1 MTLISFYTSA
11 NILAIINVLVLCA
24 FLIFRKN
31 NSTPNYVLALIFII
45 PGLYFIDN
53 LLLVNGWLNKIPYF
67 FFTVQIIANLF
78 PVAVYYY
85 VHLLLTDKTIFH
97 KYLSVGSFLLLFFS
111 IALTVYFAL
120 QDESFKQSFITK
132 LLSDDYPLLMTL
144 YNIAFYVWQMAYLIV
159 INKEIKAY
167 KIKISNVLSHTEKI
181 KVRFVRQFM
190 QLLAILNL
198 GLVLFYILLP
208 MPIVDYGI
216 LPIIVT
222 VIYLFIIYYTI
233 KNNAVFNTQSY
244 QELVTENIPINV
256 IETEPKTIIK
266 ISDSSLYKNEKHE
279 QIAKKI
285 EAVLY
290 DYKSYRNPEFKLSN
304 LAEQIK
310 EQPYVT
316 SYTLNQHFNK
326 SFFDIVN
333 ELRVRDAE
341 ERLKTFDPKKDKI
354 EAIAYEVGFNSR
366 AAFYRSFKKITGK
379 NPTDFVSLS

>member
-1 MTLISFYTSA
+1 MILISFYTSA

-53 LLLVNGWLNKIPYF
+53 LLIVNGWLNKIPYF

-85 VHLLLTDKTIFH
+85 VHLLLTDKIIFH

-111 IALTVYFAL
+111 ITLTVYFAL

-144 YNIAFYVWQMAYLIV
+144 YNIAFYVWQMVYLIV
-159 INKEIKAY
+159 VNKEIKAY
-167 KIKISNVLSHTEKI
+167 RIQISNVLSHTEKL
-181 KVRFVRQFM
+181 KVRFVKQFM

-198 GLVLFYILLP
+198 GLVLFYMLLP

-216 LPIIVT
+216 LPVIVT

-256 IETEPKTIIK
+256 IETEPKTIVK
-266 ISDSSLYKNEKHE
+266 SSDSSLYKNEKHE
-279 QIAKKI
+279 LIAKKI

-304 LAEQIK
+304 LAEQIN

>member
-216 LPIIVT
+216 LPVIVT

-256 IETEPKTIIK
+256 IETEPKTIVK
-266 ISDSSLYKNEKHE
+266 SSDSSLYKNEKHE

-304 LAEQIK
+304 LAEQIN

>member
-53 LLLVNGWLNKIPYF
+53 LLILNSWLNKIPYF

-120 QDESFKQSFITK
+120 QDESFKQSFITR

-216 LPIIVT
+216 LPVIVT

-256 IETEPKTIIK
+256 IETEPKTIVK
-266 ISDSSLYKNEKHE
+266 SSDSSLYKNEKHE

-285 EAVLY
+285 KDE
-290 DYKSYRNPEFKLSN
+290 KEFN
-304 LAEQIK
+304 
-310 EQPYVT
+310 
-316 SYTLNQHFNK
+316 
-326 SFFDIVN
+326 
-333 ELRVRDAE
+333 R
-341 ERLKTFDPKKDKI
+341 
-354 EAIAYEVGFNSR
+354 
-366 AAFYRSFKKITGK
+366 
-379 NPTDFVSLS
+379 

>member
-1 MTLISFYTSA
+1 MILISFYTSA

-53 LLLVNGWLNKIPYF
+53 LLIVNGWLNKIPYF

-85 VHLLLTDKTIFH
+85 VHLLLTDKIIFH

-111 IALTVYFAL
+111 ITLTVYFAL

-144 YNIAFYVWQMAYLIV
+144 YNIAFYVWQMVYLIV
-159 INKEIKAY
+159 VNKEIKAY
-167 KIKISNVLSHTEKI
+167 KIKISNVLSHTEKL
-181 KVRFVRQFM
+181 KVRFVKQFM

-198 GLVLFYILLP
+198 GLVLFYMLLP

-216 LPIIVT
+216 LPVIVT

-256 IETEPKTIIK
+256 IETEPKTIVK
-266 ISDSSLYKNEKHE
+266 SSDSSLYKNEKHE
-279 QIAKKI
+279 LIAKKI

-304 LAEQIK
+304 LAEQIN

>member
-1 MTLISFYTSA
+1 MILISFYTSA

-53 LLLVNGWLNKIPYF
+53 LLIVNGWLNKIPY

-85 VHLLLTDKTIFH
+85 VHLLLTDKIIFH

-111 IALTVYFAL
+111 ITLTVYFAL

-144 YNIAFYVWQMAYLIV
+144 YNIAFYVWQMVYLIV

-167 KIKISNVLSHTEKI
+167 KIKISNVLSHTEKV
-181 KVRFVRQFM
+181 KVRFVKQFM

-198 GLVLFYILLP
+198 GLVLFYMLLP

-216 LPIIVT
+216 LPVIVT

-256 IETEPKTIIK
+256 IETEPKTIVK
-266 ISDSSLYKNEKHE
+266 SSDSSLYKNEKHE
-279 QIAKKI
+279 LIAKKI

-304 LAEQIK
+304 LAEQIN

>member
-1 MTLISFYTSA
+1 M
-11 NILAIINVLVLCA
+11 
-24 FLIFRKN
+24 
-31 NSTPNYVLALIFII
+31 
-45 PGLYFIDN
+45 PGLYGIDN
-53 LLLVNGWLNKIPYF
+53 LLIVNGWLNKIPYF

-132 LLSDDYPLLMTL
+132 LLSDDYPFLMTL
-144 YNIAFYVWQMAYLIV
+144 YNIAFYVWQMVYLIV

-167 KIKISNVLSHTEKI
+167 NIKVNNVLSHTEKV
-181 KVRFVRQFM
+181 KVRFVKQFM
-190 QLLAILNL
+190 QLLTILNL

-216 LPIIVT
+216 LPVIVT

-233 KNNAVFNTQSY
+233 KNNAVFNAQTY
-244 QELVTENIPINV
+244 QALVAENLPINV
-256 IETEPKTIIK
+256 IDTESIRTEKNE
-266 ISDSSLYKNEKHE
+266 DSFLHKNEKHE

-285 EAVLY
+285 ESVL
-290 DYKSYRNPEFKLSN
+290 KEQKLYRNPEFKLLN
-304 LAEQIK
+304 LAEQIG
-310 EQPYVT
+310 EQSYLT
-316 SYTLNQHFNK
+316 SQVLNQHFNK

-341 ERLKTFDPKKDKI
+341 ERLKTFDSKKDKI

-379 NPTDFVSLS
+379 NPTNFVSLS

>member
-53 LLLVNGWLNKIPYF
+53 LLILNSWLNKIPYF

-85 VHLLLTDKTIFH
+85 VHLLLTDKIIFH

-120 QDESFKQSFITK
+120 QDESFKQSFIIK
-132 LLSDDYPLLMTL
+132 LLSDDYPILMTL

-167 KIKISNVLSHTEKI
+167 EIKISNVLSHTEKV

-216 LPIIVT
+216 LPVIVT

-256 IETEPKTIIK
+256 IETEPKTIVK
-266 ISDSSLYKNEKHE
+266 SSDSSLYKNEKHE

-304 LAEQIK
+304 LAEQIN

>member
-120 QDESFKQSFITK
+120 QDESFKQSFITR

-167 KIKISNVLSHTEKI
+167 EIKISNVLSHTEKV

-216 LPIIVT
+216 LPVIVT

-266 ISDSSLYKNEKHE
+266 ISDSSLYKNE
-279 QIAKKI
+279 
-285 EAVLY
+285 
-290 DYKSYRNPEFKLSN
+290 
-304 LAEQIK
+304 
-310 EQPYVT
+310 
-316 SYTLNQHFNK
+316 
-326 SFFDIVN
+326 
-333 ELRVRDAE
+333 
-341 ERLKTFDPKKDKI
+341 
-354 EAIAYEVGFNSR
+354 
-366 AAFYRSFKKITGK
+366 
-379 NPTDFVSLS
+379 